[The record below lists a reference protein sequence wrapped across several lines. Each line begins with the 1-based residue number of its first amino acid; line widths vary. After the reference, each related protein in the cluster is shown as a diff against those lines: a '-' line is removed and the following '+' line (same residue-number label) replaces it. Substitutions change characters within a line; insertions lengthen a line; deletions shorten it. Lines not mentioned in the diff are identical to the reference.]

1 MSVVE
6 VTEGIIDLIKKNM
19 IAKSNLESSVL
30 TGEILINVENS
41 FHYNDGEE
49 IVLIDFTY
57 NTEGAPHHNVYEY
70 AVIKEVNNTHWITLD
85 QAIQD
90 PNGGWLISNNAFIQ
104 KTIGHS
110 PLYDDRVYY
119 GDREVIPTEDMAVTV
134 EPLSLSNEWIY
145 IHGGLSEEYRV
156 GIIIYGKDIETEEGM
171 KILNMYADSIYKLFN
186 KSMHIDINNYDAP
199 LVANVAAGTTTVI
212 VENTSDNREYFQVSS
227 VIPDDEVYEI
237 QDNNGIEIDLFVS
250 EVSTSDEYI
259 YITVNQ
265 NDPAAYGIEPIA
277 RSYCVN
283 EYAVF
288 RRHGRYFY
296 DSRIDNIEYG
306 VVQKGSAF
314 IRAARLNWF
323 GKEVTE
329 YRFPQRSLGVAYFKE
344 ITSPLE
350 HSSSS
355 SSSSSSSIDSSS
367 SSSSIDS
374 SSSSSIDSSSS
385 SSSSNSS
392 SSSSNSSSSSTDG

>member
-19 IAKSNLESSVL
+19 IAKSNLESSAL
-30 TGEILINVENS
+30 TGEILINVEDS

-49 IVLIDFTY
+49 IILIDYGY
-57 NTEGAPHHNVYEY
+57 NDSSSPHHDIFEY

-90 PNGGWLISNNAFIQ
+90 PDGGWLVSENAFIQ

-199 LVANVAAGTTTVI
+199 LMANVAAGTTTVI
-212 VENTSDNREYFQVSS
+212 VEDTSDNREYFQVSS

-250 EVSTSDEYI
+250 EVSIPGDGYM

-277 RSYCVN
+277 RSYALN

-296 DSRIDNIEYG
+296 DSRVDNIEYG

-329 YRFPQRSLGVAYFKE
+329 YRFPQKSLRVDYFKE
-344 ITSPLE
+344 ISPSE
-350 HSSSS
+350 YEPSS
-355 SSSSSSSIDSSS
+355 SSSSSSSIDSSTS
-367 SSSSIDS
+367 SSVDSCS
-374 SSSSSIDSSSS
+374 SSSSSSCSSVDSSSS
-385 SSSSNSS
+385 SSSSA
-392 SSSSNSSSSSTDG
+392 DG